1 MVRKLMILLIAFLL
15 SLPAFSK
22 DFKVNVFGGRNSI
35 VVKQE
40 GDGTIEN
47 AYLLKVGSRKYK
59 FNLKGDQTFRVE
71 NLKEKSYKV
80 VLKQQD
86 KKSSFIPYKS
96 VVQVYGNKYQEKL
109 SPQQPSDAYLD
120 PEIDEL
126 TIIWK
131 DKTENNEQLGKYIG
145 AEISYSNL
153 RNQQKHLLLR
163 GQRNTVVTTSQDVM
177 VRLAYIPEQCID
189 TFYTSSFAVNAREIS
204 LEDKW
209 KSFSLPEN
217 INVCI
222 DDSMRQS
229 SIVQLYAK
237 ILLDKPEN
245 DPMVVA
251 TEHKAE
257 NVNELVGNFDSF
269 YKRVILRVVNVLYV
283 PGDDII
289 NIKQLTN
296 MVGAMV
302 KEKEG
307 FDGATPAYLS
317 HHQGK
322 ARMKLNAPYLENYYK
337 RSNFNVLKNEQI
349 GIFLHEL
356 THAYQHYPNYK
367 KTENADHYFVGLEGM
382 ADAVRFI
389 AKGFGDK
396 ERIGAGLQGEKSE
409 KKWLTPYRVSACFL
423 MWLRNFDGDF
433 VRKFHRT
440 IKEIDHWSFDKAI
453 HQILGEQYEAEQL
466 WNLYLKDV
474 KEEALEKGYLK

>member
-1 MVRKLMILLIAFLL
+1 MARKQMILFIAFLL
-15 SLPAFSK
+15 SLPTFSK

-40 GDGTIEN
+40 SDGAVEN

-59 FNLKGDQTFRVE
+59 FNLKGDQKFRVD

-80 VLKQQD
+80 ILKQQN
-86 KKSSFIPYKS
+86 KENAFTPYKA
-96 VVQVYGNKYQEKL
+96 VVQVYGDKYQRKITPQ
-109 SPQQPSDAYLD
+109 SPADVYLD
-120 PEIDEL
+120 REVDEL
-126 TIIWK
+126 TIIW
-131 DKTENNEQLGKYIG
+131 EEEPGSERLGKYAG

-153 RNQQKHLLLR
+153 RNQQKQLLLT
-163 GQRNTVVTTSQDVM
+163 GKRNTVVTTSQDVM
-177 VRLAYIPEQCID
+177 VRLAYVPEQCID
-189 TFYTSSFAVNAREIS
+189 TFYTSPFAVKAREIS

-209 KSFSLPEN
+209 KSFSLPEK
-217 INVCI
+217 INVCV

-229 SIVQLYAK
+229 SIIQLYAK
-237 ILLDKPEN
+237 ILLNKPEN
-245 DPMVVA
+245 DPLVVT
-251 TEHKAE
+251 TEHRAE
-257 NVNELVGNFDSF
+257 NLNELVGNYDSF
-269 YKRVILRVVNVLYV
+269 YKRVILRVVNVLYT
-283 PGDDII
+283 PGDSII
-289 NIKQLTN
+289 NIRQLTN
-296 MVGAMV
+296 LLGAMI

-307 FDGATPAYLS
+307 FDGSTPAYLS

-322 ARMKLNAPYLENYYK
+322 ARMKLNAPYLNNYYK
-337 RSNFNVLKNEQI
+337 RSDFDALKTEQT

-356 THAYQHYPNYK
+356 THAYQYYPNYK

-453 HQILGEQYEAEQL
+453 HQVLGEQYEAEQL
-466 WNLYLKDV
+466 WNLYLKEV
-474 KEEALEKGYLK
+474 KEEAMEKGYLK